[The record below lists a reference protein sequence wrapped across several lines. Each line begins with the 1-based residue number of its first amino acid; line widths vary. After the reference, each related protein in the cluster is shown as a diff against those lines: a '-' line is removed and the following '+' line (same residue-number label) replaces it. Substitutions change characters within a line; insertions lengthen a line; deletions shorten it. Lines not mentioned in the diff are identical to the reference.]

1 MCAIKVLVNKI
12 KPSCQQTQQTELF
25 QFQQLVEIEME
36 IYYSYSLNSR
46 RYFSKGYMLSTME

>member
-12 KPSCQQTQQTELF
+12 KPSYQQTQQTELF

-46 RYFSKGYMLSTME
+46 RYFSKGCMLSTME

>member
-1 MCAIKVLVNKI
+1 MCAIKMLVNKS

-36 IYYSYSLNSR
+36 ICYSYSLSSR
-46 RYFSKGYMLSTME
+46 RYSSTDYMLSTME